1 MDENFDFSGA
11 VDKFREMFSGEEGK
25 EQLRGILEMFQSEP
39 QNKPPEENE
48 GGGFDFDP
56 SMLFKIQKI
65 LSAANNK
72 EQNERAKLL
81 ISLKPFLGKDR
92 RDKVD
97 KAVQLMNMS
106 KVLSV
111 FKEM

>member
-39 QNKPPEENE
+39 QSKPTEEDNN
-48 GGGFDFDP
+48 GGFDFDP

-65 LSAANNK
+65 
-72 EQNERAKLL
+72 
-81 ISLKPFLGKDR
+81 
-92 RDKVD
+92 
-97 KAVQLMNMS
+97 MS
-106 KVLSV
+106 
-111 FKEM
+111 